1 MNEEF
6 EALLSRISSPQSRRA
21 GDAFFSA
28 DPLDLSLSYR
38 PDNFDTPDTE
48 SAKRDDW
55 RESTPKII

>member
-48 SAKRDDW
+48 S
-55 RESTPKII
+55 PKII